1 MVELNFEVEAIEP
14 SSFGPL
20 PAGEYDGEIV
30 ACDIK
35 ETRSGT
41 NMLSLEIQ
49 TAKGKVWD
57 NLNLWHTNPKAVEI
71 AKERLSSIGSVL
83 GMQKIDDT
91 DQLLAKQVRIRVGI
105 QKNNPEYNEVLGYLP
120 ATAVSS
126 VAAAIPTAAPAEK
139 QAPAES
145 SLPWSS

>member
-1 MVELNFEVEAIEP
+1 MVELNFEVEAVEP

-30 ACDIK
+30 GCDIK

-49 TAKGKVWD
+49 TDKGKVWD
-57 NLNLWHTNPKAVEI
+57 NLNLWHSNPKAVDI
-71 AKERLSSIGSVL
+71 AKERLSAIGSAL
-83 GMQKIDDT
+83 GMSKIDDT

-105 QKNNPEYNEVLGYLP
+105 QKANPQYNEVLGYLP
-120 ATAVSS
+120 ATSGS
-126 VAAAIPTAAPAEK
+126 PSAATPSAAPAP
-139 QAPAES
+139 APAPAAS
-145 SLPWSS
+145 SAPWAS

>member
-1 MVELNFEVEAIEP
+1 MVELNFEVEAVEP

-30 ACDIK
+30 GCDIK

-49 TAKGKVWD
+49 TDKGKVWD

-71 AKERLSSIGSVL
+71 AKERLSAIGTAL
-83 GMQKIDDT
+83 GMTKIDDT
-91 DQLLAKQVRIRVGI
+91 DQLLARRVRVRVGI
-105 QKNNPEYNEVLGYLP
+105 QERNPNYNEVLGYLATSLPSSP
-120 ATAVSS
+120 AAAVS
-126 VAAAIPTAAPAEK
+126 PAAPAP
-139 QAPAES
+139 APAPAS
-145 SLPWSS
+145 APWAS

>member
-1 MVELNFEVEAIEP
+1 MVELNFEVEAVEP

-30 ACDIK
+30 GCDIK

-49 TAKGKVWD
+49 TDKGKVWD

-71 AKERLSSIGSVL
+71 AKERLSAIGTAL
-83 GMQKIDDT
+83 GMTGAPGACARWHPRTQPKL
-91 DQLLAKQVRIRVGI
+91 QR
-105 QKNNPEYNEVLGYLP
+105 
-120 ATAVSS
+120 SS
-126 VAAAIPTAAPAEK
+126 RLRGDV
-139 QAPAES
+139 
-145 SLPWSS
+145 